1 MLPGSCYGA
10 GLLKGSTKQPAKRP
24 ARCVRRLGR
33 FGRRVYGERRLLGQV
48 LTNKL
53 GRHRR
58 VRIGNRQATA
68 CRRLSELTDGL
79 GILAKE
85 LKWTD

>member
-1 MLPGSCYGA
+1 MTEVG
-10 GLLKGSTKQPAKRP
+10 
-24 ARCVRRLGR
+24 
-33 FGRRVYGERRLLGQV
+33 GEEV
-48 LTNKL
+48 NDK
-53 GRHRR
+53 
-58 VRIGNRQATA
+58 GNRQATA